1 MTKPI
6 TPEQALNIK
15 EASIP
20 DEVYEAFNELL
31 AEGISIEGY
40 CTIYQSEA
48 IDRIQCK
55 LNCERDEVS
64 SKGWLDVETQYIK
77 AGWEVE
83 YDKPG
88 YNENYEAHFKFSK
101 PRK

>member
-31 AEGISIEGY
+31 AEGISTAGY
-40 CTIYQSEA
+40 CTIYQNEA
-48 IDRIQCK
+48 IKRIQSK
-55 LNCERDEVS
+55 IECERAEVF
-64 SKGWLDVETQYIK
+64 SKGWLDVEKQYIK

-88 YNENYEAHFKFSK
+88 YNESYDAYFKFSK